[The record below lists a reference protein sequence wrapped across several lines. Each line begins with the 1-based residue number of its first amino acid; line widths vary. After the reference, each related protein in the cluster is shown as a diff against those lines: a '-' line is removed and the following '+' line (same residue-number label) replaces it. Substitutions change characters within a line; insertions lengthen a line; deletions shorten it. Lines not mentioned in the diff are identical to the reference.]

1 MDFKDKQKI
10 GAIPSQKIR
19 EMIREGYVKNA
30 DEKNIQPAS
39 LDLTITNEAYRMK
52 GTFLPRLGET
62 IRDIIKKGVICSV
75 DLTQP
80 LERDGIYW
88 IKLKEELNL
97 PQGIYAFSSNK
108 SSTGRINLQIRL
120 LADYVPR
127 FDRIH
132 PRYKN
137 SDFYQGSL
145 WLEVIPRS
153 FLVKLNSGD
162 HLSQLRFF
170 NSYSRLSSSELKNI
184 YSKYQL
190 FFNEDG
196 YSIPEKEVRIRDD
209 DATLIMTV
217 NLNIGDGKIVGY
229 KAIHSNNV
237 LEYQREGCYQP
248 EEFFEPIFTPQ
259 DGQLVLKRG
268 EFYLL
273 SAKEFI
279 RVPPQFATE
288 MVAYDISSGEFRTH
302 YAGFF
307 DPGFGY
313 GKEGE
318 VKGTP
323 AVLELR
329 SFDNDFIIRDG
340 QPICKMVYDR
350 LSEPSDLVYGEDRLG
365 SHYATQ
371 RGPRLSKHFKI

>member
-1 MDFKDKQKI
+1 MNFQQKI

-19 EMIREGYVKNA
+19 EMIKAGHIKDA

-39 LDLTITNEAYRMK
+39 LDLTITDEAYQMK

-62 IRDIIKKGVICSV
+62 IRDIIKRGVICSV

-80 LERDGIYW
+80 LQRDGIYW

-97 PQGIYAFSSNK
+97 PKDIYAFSSNK
-108 SSTGRINLQIRL
+108 SSTGRINLQTRL
-120 LADYVPR
+120 LSDYVPR

-132 PRYKN
+132 PRYQN
-137 SDFYQGSL
+137 SDSYQGSL

-153 FLVKLNSGD
+153 FLVKLSPGD
-162 HLSQLRFF
+162 NLNQLRFF
-170 NSYSRLSSSELKNI
+170 NGQSRLSSDELKNI

-196 YSIPEKEVRIRDD
+196 YSMPEEEVRIRDG

-217 NLNIGDGKIVGY
+217 NLNIGEEEIVGY

-237 LEYQREGCYQP
+237 LEYQREGYYSA
-248 EEFFEPIFTPQ
+248 EEFFEPIFTPK

-279 RVPPQFATE
+279 RVPPSFATE

-329 SFDNDFIIRDG
+329 SFDNDFIIRNG

-350 LSEPSDLVYGEDRLG
+350 LSEIPDLVYGQDSLG
-365 SHYATQ
+365 SHYAAQ
-371 RGPRLSKHFKI
+371 RGPRLSKHFRV